1 MADERGRVD
10 MGNDEDVIIM
20 LAEMISAEEEHG
32 DGFGPDPTVIQQF
45 LEEHD
50 VGPERF
56 KALAAE
62 FVSYIEASEGWRWE
76 EIVAVLDVFGFKT
89 MIALQRRHV
98 HADGLT
104 DVCDP
109 TECVAPSPTGRM
121 GLSDTESE
129 QRSVVDPS

>member
-98 HADGLT
+98 GRQCRAWIDDGPPRRYVFQT
-104 DVCDP
+104 AWGGP
-109 TECVAPSPTGRM
+109 KWT
-121 GLSDTESE
+121 
-129 QRSVVDPS
+129 